1 MGRVISTAIQFV
13 DRFTRP
19 SAQVIRNM
27 QRMGREFQRTGRQ
40 IQNAGKSISG
50 VGSSIAKA
58 VTLPVAGIAT
68 AAVKTAADF
77 ESAMSEVG
85 AISGASAKDM
95 EKLTEKA
102 KQMGA
107 TTAFSASES
116 AEAMKYMA
124 MAGWKTKEMT
134 GGIAGIMNLAAASG
148 ENLGTASD
156 IVTDALTAFGMRAEE
171 SSRFADVLAA
181 TSNNANTNVSMMGES
196 FKYCASAAG
205 AMKYKVEDISVALGI
220 MANAGIKGST
230 AGTTL
235 KNIIANMSKPTDTQ
249 AAMMEKLGVS
259 LTDGHGKIKSFDA
272 VMHNL
277 RSSFSGLSETEK
289 ASAAATLAG
298 KESMSGLLTIVN
310 ASDKDFK
317 KLTKS
322 INGSSGAAEKM
333 AGKMLDNLNGQ
344 ITLLKSAI
352 EGILITLGDK
362 LLPHIKKV
370 VIWVQNAAD
379 WINNLSSAQVNNIMK
394 WAGIAAAIGPAIAI
408 FGKIVTTI
416 GKARSMFGKITT
428 TIGNFGG
435 ILKTITSPAGIVII
449 TLAAIAG
456 AAVLIIKNWDKVQ
469 GFLKNVGKWFKD
481 AFKKAGTS
489 VQNFKNNF
497 SSIGNSIKNI
507 ADKISGIFK
516 SIGGIFK
523 KEFATNV
530 KSGTKQA
537 DGALKIFTTGT
548 VKAFDGILTAVDRG
562 LKIFSSLLS
571 FFTGAFAGN
580 WHNAIMKF
588 KHSLYNI
595 FPPDIA
601 AKFSKT
607 FDKALP
613 KIKTVINGIK
623 NAFSDVFATVDKGFK
638 VFNALLKFFTG
649 AFAGNWHNATMTLKH
664 NLYNIFPPDIAAKFS
679 KAFDTALPVIKGVV
693 EGIKG
698 AFGGLIKDIKIV
710 AGDVKKVFKGL
721 GTVFKGIFSGDAE
734 TALKGFQTAA
744 GGILDTVRDIFKT
757 KINAIKNF
765 TVNAVKN
772 FLPESAIN
780 TIATAFDIVAERW
793 DLAVKL
799 IKSGIDGFV
808 QAIKPLLENIKT
820 IFKGLGQ
827 FVSGVFTGNWK
838 QALNGLK
845 NIAKGVFGGLINIIK
860 APFKIIGNV
869 IKNATKSFN
878 GLNIVKSIFTSLGN
892 TIKKVMAKFGVNIE
906 GFTKNLKGIK
916 THASS
921 ILNNIKGV
929 FNLVFGAIGKA
940 VKTASIIIAAVF
952 GKKIGSTCST
962 AKAAVTALKTVAV
975 AGFKFL
981 GNSIKNI
988 MGIIAPAVMGT
999 FGAIAGFIS
1008 SSIDTVVS
1016 VVKGL
1021 MKVFDGLIKFV
1032 TGVFTGDWTKAWQ
1045 GVVDIFGGIFDTLG
1059 ALIKAPI
1066 NAVIGIIN
1074 GAIGG
1079 INKIG
1084 FTIPDWVPKIGGQK
1098 FGINV
1103 PTIPMLYKGTN
1114 NWPGGAAVVHDRG
1127 GEIIDLPKGS
1137 RVYPHDKSIEMA
1149 RREGKGGI
1157 TINIQKLADKIEVR
1171 NDEDIDRIAEA
1182 LAYKLKMVALNTGLA

>member
-50 VGSSIAKA
+50 VGSSIAKS

-85 AISGASAKDM
+85 AISGASAKNM

-272 VMHNL
+272 VMRNL

-322 INGSSGAAEKM
+322 INGSSGAAKKM

-370 VIWVQNAAD
+370 VTWVQNAAD

-408 FGKIVTTI
+408 FGKVVTTI
-416 GKARSMFGKITT
+416 GKARGMFGKITT

-469 GFLKNVGKWFKD
+469 GFLIDVGKWFTD

-497 SSIGNSIKNI
+497 SSIGNI
-507 ADKISGIFK
+507 ADKISNIFK
-516 SIGGIFK
+516 SIGGVFK
-523 KEFATNV
+523 KEFAINL

-537 DGALKIFTTGT
+537 DGALKIFATGT

-562 LKIFSSLLS
+562 LKFFSSLLS
-571 FFTGAFAGN
+571 
-580 WHNAIMKF
+580 
-588 KHSLYNI
+588 
-595 FPPDIA
+595 
-601 AKFSKT
+601 
-607 FDKALP
+607 
-613 KIKTVINGIK
+613 
-623 NAFSDVFATVDKGFK
+623 
-638 VFNALLKFFTG
+638 FFTG

-679 KAFDTALPVIKGVV
+679 KAFDTALPVVKGVV
-693 EGIKG
+693 DGIKG
-698 AFGGLIKDIKIV
+698 AFGGLVQDIKIV
-710 AGDVKKVFKGL
+710 AGDVKKVFKGF
-721 GTVFKGIFSGDAE
+721 GTMFKGIFSGDAE

-757 KINAIKNF
+757 KINVVKNF

-772 FLPESAIN
+772 FLPESAVN

-799 IKSGIDGFV
+799 IKSGINGFV

-820 IFKGLGQ
+820 VFKGLGQ

-878 GLNIVKSIFTSLGN
+878 GLNIVKSIFISLSN

-916 THASS
+916 AHASS

-940 VKTASIIIAAVF
+940 VKTVSIIIAAVF
-952 GKKIGSTCST
+952 GKKISSTCST

-1021 MKVFDGLIKFV
+1021 MKVFGGLIKFV

-1098 FGINV
+1098 FGINI
-1103 PTIPMLYKGTN
+1103 PTIPMLYKGTD